1 MPVLKNVC
9 KKPTKKARRQPFCY
23 FRRLCIWELA
33 GANSMLG
40 EELAMFYVHVKVTF
54 Q

>member
-9 KKPTKKARRQPFCY
+9 KKPTKKARR
-23 FRRLCIWELA
+23 LCIWKLA

-40 EELAMFYVHVKVTF
+40 EELAMFYVQVKVTF
-54 Q
+54 H

>member
-9 KKPTKKARRQPFCY
+9 KKPTKKARRQPFRC
-23 FRRLCIWELA
+23 FRRLCIWKLA
-33 GANSMLG
+33 GASSMLG
-40 EELAMFYVHVKVTF
+40 EELAMFYVQVKVTF